1 MADTNLSMVFVM
13 FCLNDPATTEIYA
26 FWHTLSL
33 HDVLPIYLAARVH
46 AGVGAAGADRVHR
59 RIGDRGQR
67 FFQHLL
73 HGRHRPGARL
83 AQPLPAEQAGAVV
96 LDAECVT
103 HRNRRPRQTS
113 SRSSRRASPR
123 AAASPSS
130 ATSCSSPRAVS
141 TSPSS
146 T

>member
-59 RIGDRGQR
+59 RIGYRGQR

-83 AQPLPAEQAGAVV
+83 AQQLPAEQAGAVV
-96 LDAECVT
+96 PDAECVPP
-103 HRNRRPRQTS
+103 RNSRPNRTS
-113 SRSSRRASPR
+113 AMLGNSGSGSLHHWGLRTLNKKTITY
-123 AAASPSS
+123 
-130 ATSCSSPRAVS
+130 TSHI
-141 TSPSS
+141 
-146 T
+146 